1 VQGLRPADPLSD
13 ASRFSVKRTPI
24 TAANIDRCGAVYRVV
39 DMLVR
44 LKQLEQVYTCWS
56 FYAFGWMWCEDPL
69 TRNPLTRNFY
79 LHATYSSHIH
89 GLRTRHWR

>member
-1 VQGLRPADPLSD
+1 MQGLRPADPLSD

-44 LKQLEQVYTCWS
+44 LKQLEQVYTCLC
-56 FYAFGWMWCEDPL
+56 FYAFGWVWWEDPL
-69 TRNPLTRNFY
+69 SPATY
-79 LHATYSSHIH
+79 LHATYSSHPP
-89 GLRTRHWR
+89 GLRTHHWR